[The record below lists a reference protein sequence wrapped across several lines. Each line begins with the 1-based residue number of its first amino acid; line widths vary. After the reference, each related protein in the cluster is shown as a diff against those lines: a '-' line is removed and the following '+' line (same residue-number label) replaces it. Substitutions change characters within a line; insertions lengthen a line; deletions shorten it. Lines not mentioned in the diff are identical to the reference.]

1 MDPFTFTPWHPIGVK
16 RIIATGSS
24 NHVALVDDKTV
35 LKFPVVPSNEEAIFT
50 PKGQAFRRIL
60 RQNAV
65 QGLLVEE
72 QILRTLG
79 EHPRIISLKQK
90 KHKDG
95 LLIEYA
101 PNGSVENYLR
111 DVEHNILMDQR
122 LKWAL
127 QTAEGLAYVHNR
139 NVLHCDMSVGNLL
152 LDSNMNIKL
161 SDFQGKLLQ
170 PDGTVIL
177 DGGVGENSMSWMP
190 RADRGLS
197 NRKTDI
203 FALGT
208 VIYIITTGRVPFPG
222 LVSMEDEDEVQ
233 RRFQAREFPTLER
246 RLGGDVVRRCWTG
259 AYESVSEVITDLQ
272 ELSTGSQGATSC
284 S

>member
-1 MDPFTFTPWHPIGVK
+1 MDPFTFNPWYPIGIK
-16 RIIATGSS
+16 RIIAAGSS
-24 NHVALVDDKTV
+24 NYIALVDDNTV
-35 LKFPVVPSNEEAIFT
+35 LKFPIAPPNEENLFT
-50 PKGQAFRRIL
+50 PKDQAFRRTF

-65 QGLLVEE
+65 QGLLIEE

-79 EHPRIISLKQK
+79 QHPRIIGLKQK

-101 PNGSVENYLR
+101 PNGSLESYLR
-111 DVEHNILMDQR
+111 DVKHNISLDQR

-127 QTAEGLAYVHNR
+127 QTAEGLAYVHNQ

-170 PDGTVIL
+170 PDGTVIFN
-177 DGGVGENSMSWMP
+177 GGVGENTMSWMP

-197 NRKTDI
+197 NCKTDI

-208 VIYIITTGRVPFPG
+208 VVYIITTGRLPFPG
-222 LVSMEDEDEVQ
+222 LVSVEDEDEVQ
-233 RRFQAREFPTLER
+233 RRFRTREFPTLER
-246 RLGGDVVRRCWTG
+246 HLGGDVVRKCWTG
-259 AYESVSEVITDLQ
+259 VYESVSEAITDLR
-272 ELSTGSQGATSC
+272 ELLTGPQGAANC
-284 S
+284 L

>member
-1 MDPFTFTPWHPIGVK
+1 MDPLTFTPWHPIGTK
-16 RIIATGSS
+16 LIITAGSS
-24 NHVALVDDKTV
+24 NYVALVDDNTV
-35 LKFPVVPSNEEAIFT
+35 LKYPLAPLDEEDLFT
-50 PKGQAFRRIL
+50 PKGQAFRRTF
-60 RQNAV
+60 RQNAA

-72 QILRTLG
+72 RILRTLG
-79 EHPRIISLKQK
+79 QHPRIIRLKQK

-101 PNGSVENYLR
+101 PNGSVESYLR
-111 DVEHNILMDQR
+111 RVKHNISLDQR

-127 QTAEGLAYVHNR
+127 QTAEGLAYVHDR
-139 NVLHCDMSVGNLL
+139 NVLHCDLGIGNLL
-152 LDSNMNIKL
+152 LESNLNIKL

-177 DGGVGENSMSWMP
+177 DGGVRENTMSWMP
-190 RADRGLS
+190 RADQGLS

-208 VIYIITTGRVPFPG
+208 VIYIITTGCLPFPG
-222 LVSMEDEDEVQ
+222 LISMEDEDEVQ
-233 RRFQAREFPTLER
+233 RRFRMHEFPTLER
-246 RLGGDVVRRCWTG
+246 RLGGDVVRKRWNG
-259 AYESVSEVITDLQ
+259 AYESVSEAITDLQ
-272 ELSTGSQGATSC
+272 ELSTGPQGAAAC